1 MPPRTQFE
9 KETILDA
16 AFEIACEEG
25 FEAITA
31 RSVAGRLGCS
41 VAPIYVNFAA
51 IQDLTRAVVERVF
64 RLSQE
69 YLDRQEGPN
78 GFENI
83 GLAGLAFARD
93 YPVLVRELATKPNPW
108 LRDYEAQDDAMIEM
122 MGRDPELTGWSV
134 EERRQLF
141 LQMRAFQLGLTLL
154 VANDQVPSWFGMA
167 DLEQLVMQT
176 GGALVRAGTIH
187 RKERNT

>member
-1 MPPRTQFE
+1 MPPKTQFE

-78 GFENI
+78 AFENI

-154 VANDQVPSWFGMA
+154 VANNQVPSWFGMA

-176 GGALVRAGTIH
+176 GGALVRAGNIH